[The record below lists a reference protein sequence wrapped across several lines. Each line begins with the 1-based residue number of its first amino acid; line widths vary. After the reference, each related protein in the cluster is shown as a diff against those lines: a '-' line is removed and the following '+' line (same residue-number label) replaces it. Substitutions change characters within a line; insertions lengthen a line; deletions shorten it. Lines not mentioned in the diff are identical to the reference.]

1 MLVVCTVQNIK
12 LATEITTL
20 GEQLSETELEVAHE
34 LHACRM
40 PASWRQLC
48 GEQLA
53 PPPSYAL
60 SSFLGDLYARS
71 QHLEKMLTLV
81 RGSALHFFLF
91 LLRSLLP
98 LLLQHT
104 GGCLYSYNVY

>member
-1 MLVVCTVQNIK
+1 MSLLRSSTVRPLCSRSQNIK
-12 LATEITTL
+12 QATELSAL

-34 LHACRM
+34 LHACRI

-53 PPPSYAL
+53 PPPSFPL

-71 QHLEKMLTLV
+71 QHLDKMLTLV
-81 RGSALHFFLF
+81 RRARGFLVVF
-91 LLRSLLP
+91 PVARIYT
-98 LLLQHT
+98 LQY
-104 GGCLYSYNVY
+104 L